1 LAEQQPVDQLVIT
14 CSGSNACT
22 IFKLL
27 ATAIHHRRTHLVLDA
42 IRARRTVR
50 DFTEAPVSDAVL
62 ELIIEAATWAPN
74 HRSTEP
80 WRFVVLGKDGGM
92 RKKVAKIVH
101 DWTYENVKNPSPER
115 RIASAESAQQEIL
128 DAPAFMYVYSVQG
141 RNDEVTQ
148 ENYAATSCAIQNLML
163 AAQSL
168 GIGVGWST
176 GKPCLANVGTAIGA
190 EPDWDI
196 VGALYIGYPQEDL
209 PEQSEAKRASVNDV
223 TIWS

>member
-1 LAEQQPVDQLVIT
+1 M
-14 CSGSNACT
+14 
-22 IFKLL
+22 
-27 ATAIHHRRTHLVLDA
+27 VLDA
-42 IRARRTVR
+42 IHARRTTR
-50 DFTEAPVSDAVL
+50 DFTDAPVSDSAL
-62 ELIIEAATWAPN
+62 ELMIEAATWAPN

-80 WRFVVLGKDGGM
+80 WRFIVLSKDGEM
-92 RKKVAKIVH
+92 RKKVAKIVC
-101 DWTYENVKNPSPER
+101 DWTFENVKNPNEER
-115 RIASAESAQQEIL
+115 RVSSSQEAQQEIL

-148 ENYAATSCAIQNLML
+148 ENYAATACAVQNLML
-163 AAQSL
+163 AAHSL

-196 VGALYIGYPQEDL
+196 VGALYLGYPADSDENT
-209 PEQSEAKRASVNDV
+209 SGRKRDSVNDV